1 MDLFG
6 EIVQSV
12 LLTEGKKPTVSDVN
26 DAINGLTPVEIR
38 YTAVDKTN
46 KAVGR
51 RIIYP
56 VAYGLTKAGNPVI
69 RAFEPYG
76 DTHTKVPAWKFFLL
90 SGLRHWRP
98 LDKQTFK
105 GEKLEGFNKNG
116 DLSMSVVYNIAN
128 IDGKP
133 KDFKPVDV
141 KVGAVTKNDIDPKEK
156 EKEAQEIA
164 NLYTDDSKMY
174 TSKEIIDDLLKSTE
188 QTKER
193 TAQQDADSALSGIK
207 SQLDGEKRMVSPE
220 MLARI
225 EKDNAK
231 RKLAQAKKKGVK
243 LDNEQE
249 LLDIINGTPA
259 NKTVAPK
266 TQPITKKDII
276 GGNGNINSQ
285 QQPQQNLPTKPYY
298 KDDVANVY
306 DINVDDIEKIKKQWG
321 IK

>member
-6 EIVQSV
+6 QIVQSV
-12 LLTEGKKPTVSDVN
+12 LLTEAKAPTVSDIN

-38 YTAVDKTN
+38 YTAVDKNN

-56 VAYGLTKAGNPVI
+56 VAYGLTKAGNPVV

-76 DTHTKVPAWKFFLL
+76 DTHTKVPAWKFFLM
-90 SGLRHWRP
+90 SGIRQWRV
-98 LDKQTFK
+98 LKGKTFK

-133 KDFKPVDV
+133 KDFKPTNV
-141 KVGAVTKNDIDPKEK
+141 KVGAVTKTDINPKEK
-156 EKEAQEIA
+156 EKEVQQIA

-174 TSKEIIDDLLKSTE
+174 TSKEIIDDLLKGTE
-188 QTKER
+188 QGKEK
-193 TAQQDADSALSGIK
+193 TAQQDASQTLGGIK
-207 SQLDGEKRMVSPE
+207 SQLDGEKRMVSPQ
-220 MLARI
+220 MLIQI
-225 EKDNAK
+225 EKDNAR
-231 RKLAQAKKKGVK
+231 RKLAQAKKKGIK

-249 LLDIINGTPA
+249 LLDIIKGTPA
-259 NKTVAPK
+259 SKTIAPK

-276 GGNGNINSQ
+276 SGGGQSSEQ
-285 QQPQQNLPTKPYY
+285 KPQENLPTKPYY

-306 DINVDDIEKIKKQWG
+306 DINQDDIERIRKQWG

>member
-6 EIVQSV
+6 QIVQSV
-12 LLTEGKKPTVSDVN
+12 LLTEAKAPTVSDIN

-38 YTAVDKTN
+38 YTAVDKNN

-56 VAYGLTKAGNPVI
+56 VAYGLTKAGNPVV

-76 DTHTKVPAWKFFLL
+76 DTHTKVPAWKFFLM
-90 SGLRHWRP
+90 SGIRQWRV
-98 LDKQTFK
+98 LKGKTFK

-133 KDFKPVDV
+133 KDFKPTNV
-141 KVGAVTKNDIDPKEK
+141 KVGAVTKTDINPKEK
-156 EKEAQEIA
+156 EKEVQQIA

-174 TSKEIIDDLLKSTE
+174 TSKEIIDDLLKGTE
-188 QTKER
+188 QGKEK
-193 TAQQDADSALSGIK
+193 TAQQDASQTLGGIK
-207 SQLDGEKRMVSPE
+207 SQLDGEKRMVSPQ
-220 MLARI
+220 MLIQI
-225 EKDNAK
+225 EKDNAR
-231 RKLAQAKKKGVK
+231 RKLAQAKKKGIK

-249 LLDIINGTPA
+249 LLDIIKGTPA
-259 NKTVAPK
+259 SKTIAPK

-276 GGNGNINSQ
+276 SSGGQSSEQ
-285 QQPQQNLPTKPYY
+285 KPQENLPTKPYY
-298 KDDVANVY
+298 KDDVAKVY
-306 DINVDDIEKIKKQWG
+306 DINQDDIEKIRKQWG

>member
-6 EIVQSV
+6 EIIQSV
-12 LLTEGKKPTVSDVN
+12 LITEGKKPTVSDIN

-38 YTAVDKTN
+38 YTAVDKKN
-46 KAVGR
+46 KAAGR

-90 SGLRHWRP
+90 SGLRHWRA

-141 KVGAVTKNDIDPKEK
+141 KVGAVTKNDINPKEK
-156 EKEAQEIA
+156 EKEAQKIA
-164 NLYTDDSKMY
+164 NLYSDDSKMY
-174 TSKEIIDDLLKSTE
+174 TSKEIINDLLKSTE

-193 TAQQDADSALSGIK
+193 TAQQDADLALSGIK
-207 SQLDGEKRMVSPE
+207 SQVNGEKRMVSPE
-220 MLARI
+220 MLVKI

-231 RKLAQAKKKGVK
+231 RKLAQAKKRGVK

-249 LLDIINGTPA
+249 LLNIINGTPA
-259 NKTVAPK
+259 NKIIAPK
-266 TQPITKKDII
+266 TQPISKKDII
-276 GGNGNINSQ
+276 SGNEETIEQ
-285 QQPQQNLPTKPYY
+285 KPQKTIPTKPYY

-306 DINVDDIEKIKKQWG
+306 DISQDDMEKIRKRWG
-321 IK
+321 I

>member
-6 EIVQSV
+6 EIVQSI
-12 LLTEGKKPTVSDVN
+12 LLTEGKKPTISDIN

-38 YTAVDKTN
+38 YTAVDKNN

-56 VAYGLTKAGNPVI
+56 VAYGLTKAGNPVV

-90 SGLRHWRP
+90 SGIRHWRA
-98 LDKQTFK
+98 LDKQSFK
-105 GEKLEGFNKNG
+105 GEKLEGFNKSG

-133 KDFKPVDV
+133 KDFKPIDV
-141 KVGAVTKNDIDPKEK
+141 KVGAVTKSDIDPKEK
-156 EKEAQEIA
+156 EKEAKQIA
-164 NLYTDDSKMY
+164 NLYSDDGKMY
-174 TSKEIIDDLLKSTE
+174 TSKEIIDDLLKISDKS
-188 QTKER
+188 KER
-193 TAQQDADSALSGIK
+193 TAQQDASDALSGIRA
-207 SQLDGEKRMVSPE
+207 QLDGERRTVSPE
-220 MLARI
+220 MLAKI
-225 EKDNAK
+225 EKDNA
-231 RKLAQAKKKGVK
+231 RKKIAQARKKGIK

-259 NKTVAPK
+259 NRTIAPK
-266 TQPITKKDII
+266 TQPITKSDII
-276 GGNGNINSQ
+276 GGDKTQ
-285 QQPQQNLPTKPYY
+285 KTHQQPPQNLPTKPYY

-306 DINVDDIEKIKKQWG
+306 DISVDDIEKIKKQWG

>member
-6 EIVQSV
+6 QIVQSV
-12 LLTEGKKPTVSDVN
+12 LLTEAKAPTVSDIN

-38 YTAVDKTN
+38 YTAVDKNN

-56 VAYGLTKAGNPVI
+56 VAYGLTKAGNPVV

-76 DTHTKVPAWKFFLL
+76 DTHTKVPAWKFFLM
-90 SGLRHWRP
+90 SGIRQWRV
-98 LDKQTFK
+98 LKGKTFK

-141 KVGAVTKNDIDPKEK
+141 KVDAVTKTDINPKEK
-156 EKEAQEIA
+156 EKEVQQIA
-164 NLYTDDSKMY
+164 NLYSDDSKMY
-174 TSKEIIDDLLKSTE
+174 TSKEIINDLLKGTE
-188 QTKER
+188 QSKEK
-193 TAQQDADSALSGIK
+193 TAQQDASQVLDGIK
-207 SQLDGEKRMVSPE
+207 SQLDGEKRMVSPQ
-220 MLARI
+220 MLAQI
-225 EKDNAK
+225 EKDNARK
-231 RKLAQAKKKGVK
+231 KLAQAKKKGIK

-249 LLDIINGTPA
+249 LLDIIKGTPA
-259 NKTVAPK
+259 NKTIAPK

-276 GGNGNINSQ
+276 SKKGQ
-285 QQPQQNLPTKPYY
+285 TTEQKPQENLPTKPYY
-298 KDDVANVY
+298 KEDVSNVY
-306 DINVDDIEKIKKQWG
+306 DISQDDIEKIRKQWG

>member
-6 EIVQSV
+6 QIVQSV
-12 LLTEGKKPTVSDVN
+12 LLTEAKAPTVSDIN

-38 YTAVDKTN
+38 YTAVDKNN

-56 VAYGLTKAGNPVI
+56 VAYGLTKAGNPVV

-76 DTHTKVPAWKFFLL
+76 DTHTKVPAWKFFLM
-90 SGLRHWRP
+90 SGIRQWRV
-98 LDKQTFK
+98 LKGKTFK

-141 KVGAVTKNDIDPKEK
+141 KVDAVTKTDINPKEK
-156 EKEAQEIA
+156 EKEVQQIA
-164 NLYTDDSKMY
+164 NLYSDDSKMY
-174 TSKEIIDDLLKSTE
+174 TSKEIINDLLKGTE
-188 QTKER
+188 QSKEK
-193 TAQQDADSALSGIK
+193 TAQQDASQALDGIK
-207 SQLDGEKRMVSPE
+207 SQLDGEKRMVSPQ
-220 MLARI
+220 MLAQI
-225 EKDNAK
+225 EKDNARK
-231 RKLAQAKKKGVK
+231 KLAQAKKKGIK

-249 LLDIINGTPA
+249 LLDIIKGTPA
-259 NKTVAPK
+259 NKTIAPK

-276 GGNGNINSQ
+276 SKKGQ
-285 QQPQQNLPTKPYY
+285 TTEQKPQENLPTKPYY
-298 KDDVANVY
+298 KEDVSNVY
-306 DINVDDIEKIKKQWG
+306 DISQDDIEKIRKQWG

>member
-6 EIVQSV
+6 QIVQSV
-12 LLTEGKKPTVSDVN
+12 LLTEAKAPTVSDIN
-26 DAINGLTPVEIR
+26 DAINGLIPVEIR
-38 YTAVDKTN
+38 YTAVDKNN

-56 VAYGLTKAGNPVI
+56 VAYGLTKAGNPVV

-90 SGLRHWRP
+90 SGIRQWRF
-98 LDKQTFK
+98 LKGKTFK

-133 KDFKPVDV
+133 KDFKPTNV
-141 KVGAVTKNDIDPKEK
+141 KVGAVTKTDINPKEK
-156 EKEAQEIA
+156 EKEVQQIA

-174 TSKEIIDDLLKSTE
+174 TSKEIIDDLLKGTE
-188 QTKER
+188 QGKEK
-193 TAQQDADSALSGIK
+193 TAQQDASQALDGIK
-207 SQLDGEKRMVSPE
+207 SQLDGEKRMVSPQ
-220 MLARI
+220 MLVQI
-225 EKDNAK
+225 EKDNAR
-231 RKLAQAKKKGVK
+231 RKLAQAKKKGIK

-249 LLDIINGTPA
+249 LLDIIKGTPA
-259 NKTVAPK
+259 SKTIAPK

-276 GGNGNINSQ
+276 SGGGQSLEQ
-285 QQPQQNLPTKPYY
+285 KPQENLPTKPYY

-306 DINVDDIEKIKKQWG
+306 DISQDDIERIRKQWG

>member
-6 EIVQSV
+6 QIVQSV
-12 LLTEGKKPTVSDVN
+12 LLTEAKAPTVSDIN

-38 YTAVDKTN
+38 YTAVDKNN

-56 VAYGLTKAGNPVI
+56 VAYGLTKAGNPVV

-76 DTHTKVPAWKFFLL
+76 DTHTKVPAWKFFLM
-90 SGLRHWRP
+90 SGIRQWRV
-98 LDKQTFK
+98 LKGKTFK

-133 KDFKPVDV
+133 KDFKPTNV
-141 KVGAVTKNDIDPKEK
+141 KVGAVTKTDINPKEK
-156 EKEAQEIA
+156 EKEVQQIA

-174 TSKEIIDDLLKSTE
+174 TSKEIIDDLLKGTE
-188 QTKER
+188 QGKEK
-193 TAQQDADSALSGIK
+193 TAQQDASQALGGIK
-207 SQLDGEKRMVSPE
+207 SQLDGEKRMVSPQ
-220 MLARI
+220 MLVQI
-225 EKDNAK
+225 EKDNAR
-231 RKLAQAKKKGVK
+231 RKLAQAKKKGIK

-249 LLDIINGTPA
+249 LLDIIKGTPA
-259 NKTVAPK
+259 SKTVAPK

-276 GGNGNINSQ
+276 SGGGQSSEQ
-285 QQPQQNLPTKPYY
+285 KPQENLPTKPYY

-306 DINVDDIEKIKKQWG
+306 DINQDDIERIRKQWG

>member
-6 EIVQSV
+6 QIVQSV
-12 LLTEGKKPTVSDVN
+12 LLTEAKAPTVSDIN
-26 DAINGLTPVEIR
+26 DAINGLIPVEIR
-38 YTAVDKTN
+38 YTAVDKNN

-56 VAYGLTKAGNPVI
+56 VAYGLTKAGNPVV

-90 SGLRHWRP
+90 SGIRQWRF
-98 LDKQTFK
+98 LKGKTFK
-105 GEKLEGFNKNG
+105 GENLEGFNKNG

-133 KDFKPVDV
+133 KDFKPTNV
-141 KVGAVTKNDIDPKEK
+141 KVGAVTKTDINPKEK
-156 EKEAQEIA
+156 EKEVQQIA

-174 TSKEIIDDLLKSTE
+174 TSKEIIDDLLKGTE
-188 QTKER
+188 QGKEK
-193 TAQQDADSALSGIK
+193 TAQQDASQALDGIK
-207 SQLDGEKRMVSPE
+207 SQLDGEKRMVSPQ
-220 MLARI
+220 MLVQI
-225 EKDNAK
+225 EKDNAR
-231 RKLAQAKKKGVK
+231 RKLAQAKKKGIK

-249 LLDIINGTPA
+249 LLDIIKGTPA
-259 NKTVAPK
+259 SKTIAPK

-276 GGNGNINSQ
+276 SGGGQSLEQ
-285 QQPQQNLPTKPYY
+285 KPQENLPTKPYY

-306 DINVDDIEKIKKQWG
+306 DISQDDIERIRKQWG

>member
-6 EIVQSV
+6 QIVHSV
-12 LLTEGKKPTVSDVN
+12 LLTENKKPTVSDIN

-38 YTAVDKTN
+38 YTAVDKNN

-56 VAYGLTKAGNPVI
+56 VAYGLTKAGNPVV

-90 SGLRHWRP
+90 SGIRQWRV
-98 LDKQTFK
+98 LKGKTFK

-133 KDFKPVDV
+133 KDFKPINV
-141 KVGAVTKNDIDPKEK
+141 KVGAITKTDINPKEK
-156 EKEAQEIA
+156 EKEAQKIA
-164 NLYTDDSKMY
+164 NLYNDDSKIY
-174 TSKEIIDDLLKSTE
+174 TSKDIISDLLKGTE
-188 QTKER
+188 RAKEKM
-193 TAQQDADSALSGIK
+193 AKQDAETALSGIK
-207 SQLDGEKRMVSPE
+207 SQLDGEKEMVSPQ
-220 MLARI
+220 MLAQI

-231 RKLAQAKKKGVK
+231 RKIVQAKKKGIK

-249 LLDIINGTPA
+249 LLDIIKGTPA
-259 NKTVAPK
+259 NKTIAPK

-276 GGNGNINSQ
+276 SRGKQTVKQTPIE
-285 QQPQQNLPTKPYY
+285 NLPTKPYF
-298 KDDVANVY
+298 KNDVVNTY
-306 DINVDDIEKIKKQWG
+306 DISQDDIDAIRKQWG
-321 IK
+321 IT

>member
-6 EIVQSV
+6 QIVQSV
-12 LLTEGKKPTVSDVN
+12 LLTEAKAPTVSDIN

-38 YTAVDKTN
+38 YTAVDKNN

-56 VAYGLTKAGNPVI
+56 VAYGLTKAGNPVV

-76 DTHTKVPAWKFFLL
+76 DTHTKVPAWKFFLM
-90 SGLRHWRP
+90 SGIRQWRV
-98 LDKQTFK
+98 LKGKTFK

-141 KVGAVTKNDIDPKEK
+141 KVDAVTKTDINPKEK
-156 EKEAQEIA
+156 DKEVQQIA
-164 NLYTDDSKMY
+164 NLYSDDSKMY
-174 TSKEIIDDLLKSTE
+174 TSKEIINDLLKGTE
-188 QTKER
+188 QSKEK
-193 TAQQDADSALSGIK
+193 TAQQDASQALGGIK
-207 SQLDGEKRMVSPE
+207 SQLDGEKRMVSPQ
-220 MLARI
+220 MLAQI
-225 EKDNAK
+225 EKDNARK
-231 RKLAQAKKKGVK
+231 KLAQAKKKGIK

-249 LLDIINGTPA
+249 LLDIIKGTPA
-259 NKTVAPK
+259 NKTIAPK

-276 GGNGNINSQ
+276 GKKGQ
-285 QQPQQNLPTKPYY
+285 TTEQKPQENLPTKPYY
-298 KDDVANVY
+298 KGDVSNVY
-306 DINVDDIEKIKKQWG
+306 DISQDDIEKIRKQWG

>member
-6 EIVQSV
+6 QIVQSV
-12 LLTEGKKPTVSDVN
+12 LLTEAKAPTVSDIN

-38 YTAVDKTN
+38 YTAVDKNN

-56 VAYGLTKAGNPVI
+56 VAYGLTKAGNPVV

-76 DTHTKVPAWKFFLL
+76 DTHTKVPAWKFFLM
-90 SGLRHWRP
+90 SGIRQWRV
-98 LDKQTFK
+98 LKGKTFK

-141 KVGAVTKNDIDPKEK
+141 KVDAVTKTDINPKEK
-156 EKEAQEIA
+156 EKEVQQIA
-164 NLYTDDSKMY
+164 NLYSDDSKMY
-174 TSKEIIDDLLKSTE
+174 TSKEIINDLLKGTE
-188 QTKER
+188 QSKEK
-193 TAQQDADSALSGIK
+193 TAQQDASQVLDGIK
-207 SQLDGEKRMVSPE
+207 SQLDGEKRMVSPQ
-220 MLARI
+220 MLAQI
-225 EKDNAK
+225 EKDNARK
-231 RKLAQAKKKGVK
+231 KLAQAKKKGIK

-249 LLDIINGTPA
+249 LLNIIKGTPA
-259 NKTVAPK
+259 NKTIAPK

-276 GGNGNINSQ
+276 SGKGQ
-285 QQPQQNLPTKPYY
+285 TTKQKPQENLPTKPYY
-298 KDDVANVY
+298 KEDVSNVY
-306 DINVDDIEKIKKQWG
+306 DISQDDIEKIRKQWG

>member
-6 EIVQSV
+6 QIVQSV
-12 LLTEGKKPTVSDVN
+12 LLTEAKAPTVSDIN

-38 YTAVDKTN
+38 YTAVDKNN

-56 VAYGLTKAGNPVI
+56 VAYGLTKAGNPVV

-76 DTHTKVPAWKFFLL
+76 DTHTKVPAWKFFLM
-90 SGLRHWRP
+90 SGIRQWRV
-98 LDKQTFK
+98 LKGKTFK

-133 KDFKPVDV
+133 KDFKPTNV
-141 KVGAVTKNDIDPKEK
+141 KVGAVTKTDINPKEK
-156 EKEAQEIA
+156 EKEVQQIA

-174 TSKEIIDDLLKSTE
+174 TSKEIIDDLLKGTE
-188 QTKER
+188 QGKEK
-193 TAQQDADSALSGIK
+193 TAQQDASQTLGGIK
-207 SQLDGEKRMVSPE
+207 SQLDGEKRMVSPQ
-220 MLARI
+220 MLIQI
-225 EKDNAK
+225 EKDNAR
-231 RKLAQAKKKGVK
+231 RKLAQAKKKGIK

-249 LLDIINGTPA
+249 LLDIIKGTPA
-259 NKTVAPK
+259 SKTIAPK

-276 GGNGNINSQ
+276 SSGGQSSEQ
-285 QQPQQNLPTKPYY
+285 KPQENLPTKPYY

-306 DINVDDIEKIKKQWG
+306 DINQDDIEKIRKQWG

>member
-6 EIVQSV
+6 QIVQSV
-12 LLTEGKKPTVSDVN
+12 LLTEAKAPTVSDIN

-38 YTAVDKTN
+38 YTAVDKNN

-56 VAYGLTKAGNPVI
+56 VAYGLTKAGNPVV

-76 DTHTKVPAWKFFLL
+76 DTHTKVPAWKFFLM
-90 SGLRHWRP
+90 SGIRQWRV
-98 LDKQTFK
+98 LKGKTFK

-133 KDFKPVDV
+133 KNFKPTNV
-141 KVGAVTKNDIDPKEK
+141 KVGAVTKTDIDPKEK
-156 EKEAQEIA
+156 EKEVQKIA
-164 NLYTDDSKMY
+164 NLYSDDSKMY
-174 TSKEIIDDLLKSTE
+174 TSKEIIDDLLKGTE
-188 QTKER
+188 QGKEK
-193 TAQQDADSALSGIK
+193 TAQQDAAQALGGIK
-207 SQLDGEKRMVSPE
+207 SQLDDEKRMVSPQ
-220 MLARI
+220 MLAQI
-225 EKDNAK
+225 EKDNARK
-231 RKLAQAKKKGVK
+231 KLAQAKKKGIK

-249 LLDIINGTPA
+249 LLDIIKGTPA
-259 NKTVAPK
+259 NKTIAPK
-266 TQPITKKDII
+266 TQPMAKKDII
-276 GGNGNINSQ
+276 SGGQ
-285 QQPQQNLPTKPYY
+285 QSTEQKPQENLPTKPFY

-306 DINVDDIEKIKKQWG
+306 DISQDDIEKIRKQWG

>member
-6 EIVQSV
+6 QIVQSV
-12 LLTEGKKPTVSDVN
+12 LLTEAKAPTVSDIN

-38 YTAVDKTN
+38 YTAVDKNN

-56 VAYGLTKAGNPVI
+56 VAYGLTKAGNPVV

-76 DTHTKVPAWKFFLL
+76 DTHTKVPAWKFFLM
-90 SGLRHWRP
+90 SGIRQWRV
-98 LDKQTFK
+98 LKGKTFK

-133 KDFKPVDV
+133 KDFKPTNV
-141 KVGAVTKNDIDPKEK
+141 KVGAVTKTDINPKEK
-156 EKEAQEIA
+156 EKEVQQIA

-174 TSKEIIDDLLKSTE
+174 TSKEIIDDLLKGTE
-188 QTKER
+188 QGKEK
-193 TAQQDADSALSGIK
+193 TAQQDASQTLGGIK
-207 SQLDGEKRMVSPE
+207 SQLDGEKRMVSPQ
-220 MLARI
+220 MLIQI
-225 EKDNAK
+225 EKDNAR
-231 RKLAQAKKKGVK
+231 RKLAQAKKKGIK

-249 LLDIINGTPA
+249 LLDIIKGTPA
-259 NKTVAPK
+259 SKTIAPK

-276 GGNGNINSQ
+276 SGGGQSSEQKPQENI
-285 QQPQQNLPTKPYY
+285 PTKPYY

-306 DINVDDIEKIKKQWG
+306 DINQDDIERIRKQWG